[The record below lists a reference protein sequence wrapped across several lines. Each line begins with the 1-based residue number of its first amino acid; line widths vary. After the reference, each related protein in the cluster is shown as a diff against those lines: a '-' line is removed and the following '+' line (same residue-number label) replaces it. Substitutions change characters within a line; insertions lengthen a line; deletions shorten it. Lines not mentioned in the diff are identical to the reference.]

1 MLSFLISLIPASLWH
16 RSLMAGTL
24 AVLLTAAHET
34 SCLDQVRKL
43 RSSSREGKSLYA
55 SAWLCNLFNNVVLG
69 GFTYYS
75 TVKWICDHGSTK
87 SLHEQIL
94 AASGV
99 VAIEAILYYAIHM
112 AFHEVKILYWMHRY
126 HHKFN
131 TVVLPSSANAVSL
144 AEYCFAYMV
153 PLVVGVK
160 LTAADEVAAFS
171 GALVVAV
178 TNLLIHTPWLEGVQY
193 PSWIFVT
200 ASDHLS
206 HHRKTRGNYGAPV
219 FHLDRIMEHCS
230 TSLGNVGMVDCRSE
244 AMEHAS

>member
-1 MLSFLISLIPASLWH
+1 
-16 RSLMAGTL
+16 MAGTL
-24 AVLLTAAHET
+24 AILFTVALET
-34 SCLDQVRKL
+34 SCLNHVRKL
-43 RSSSREGKSLYA
+43 RACGPEGRSLYA
-55 SAWLCNLFNNVVLG
+55 SAWLCNFFNNVVLG
-69 GFTYYS
+69 GLTYYC
-75 TVKWICDHGSTK
+75 TVTWICDHSARH
-87 SLHEQIL
+87 SLREEIL
-94 AASGV
+94 AACGV
-99 VAIEAILYYAIHM
+99 VVIEAVLYYAIHM
-112 AFHEVKILYWMHRY
+112 AFHEVKGLYWMHKY

-144 AEYCFAYMV
+144 AEYVFAYML

-178 TNLLIHTPWLEGVQY
+178 TNLLIHTPWLEDSQY

-219 FHLDRIMEHCS
+219 FNLDRIIERCS
-230 TSLGNVGMVDCRSE
+230 PSWQLERHLTDRKPKPL
-244 AMEHAS
+244 